1 MTTAEAAVVP
11 ETGRIDPS
19 RRDPPFP
26 IPFPDYARVVTI
38 LDRILP
44 DVRRELDAARAAVPL
59 EEIKR
64 LAAAAR
70 PPRDFA
76 GALTARGFGLIAE
89 VKRRSPSMG
98 DMRAGNVE
106 DAAAAYEGCAVV
118 RAVSVLTNE
127 THFGMGVEDLR
138 RIAAASTKPVLRKDF
153 ILDPY
158 QVYAARA
165 AGADAV
171 LLMAN
176 VLSAGRL
183 RDLHEIVRS
192 LGMESLFEVHEA
204 AEIDALPSDA
214 RVVGIN
220 SRKFKSREGFVAAG
234 ESADEDFTLD
244 FAAFELAGSL
254 PSGCIRVAESGVT
267 PATAA
272 PLARHFDAALV
283 GTSLLR
289 DPRGVGAALADF
301 ARALA
306 GAAA

>member
-1 MTTAEAAVVP
+1 M
-11 ETGRIDPS
+11 
-19 RRDPPFP
+19 
-26 IPFPDYARVVTI
+26 TI

-44 DVRRELDAARAAVPL
+44 DVRRELDSARAAVPL
-59 EEIKR
+59 GEIKR
-64 LAAAAR
+64 KAADAP

-76 GALTARGFGLIAE
+76 GALSGHGFGLIAE
-89 VKRRSPSMG
+89 IKRRSPSMG
-98 DMRAGNVE
+98 DMRSANV
-106 DAAAAYEGCAVV
+106 DAAAAAYETSPVV
-118 RAVSVLTNE
+118 RAVSVLTNQ
-127 THFGMGVEDLR
+127 THFGMGMDDLR
-138 RIAAASTKPVLRKDF
+138 VFAAASTKPVLRKDF

-158 QVYAARA
+158 QIYAARA

-176 VLSAGRL
+176 LLSAAQMRE
-183 RDLHEIVRS
+183 LHEVVLE
-192 LGMESLFEVHEA
+192 LGMEALFEVHEA
-204 AEIDALPSDA
+204 GEIDALPGTA

-234 ESADEDFTLD
+234 ENAEQDFTLD
-244 FAAFELAGSL
+244 FAAFELAESL
-254 PSGCIRVAESGVT
+254 PAGCVRVAESGVT
-267 PATAA
+267 PQTVA

-289 DPRGVGAALADF
+289 DPRGVAAALDDF